1 MYATKDSMR
10 VTIYLQVYNTKPF
23 LNQCVDSILS
33 QSYDNFECI
42 IADNGSTDGCEK
54 ILEDYA
60 RQDQRITLIRYEQNQ
75 RINFPQLIQK
85 YGTGRFFTNI
95 DSDDW
100 WEPDYL
106 KHMVKFMEENDLDL
120 AITGTVQYLETHHAD
135 KLLRKLDSPIILTQ
149 KQFADKYPMFWT
161 FPSTVWAS
169 VQKMSIY
176 KADFKAPAELAYG
189 GDTMHMLEYIKHC
202 TRIGIDSSALYHY
215 RIHPK
220 SMSYLYDPRRFDANI
235 VYYEQIKKFL
245 ELHHTFD
252 PPKQE
257 WLKRVHLASMTATL
271 GLLRDARITDDEKLT
286 ECARIIEHPLTAVAL
301 SNDCDERKQWFSVM
315 WGIVFSVLAREEF
328 YNQETLYKVLQTL
341 SPKCCEVAWSENLGL
356 FAKETVLCNA
366 LRKDDWEQMICRLM
380 ELIVLKRYSKQYNL
394 GQILGN
400 LIPAQT
406 PLEGITDARFFRK
419 YADIC
424 MLVLSENYPAAL
436 DQMTGLLLEEKKL
449 YATEE
454 FLKLYL
460 SLSALG
466 EEIPAFLFGKT
477 RLAWFYFRQGRREE
491 CRALVDELTEMGLD
505 SEELSELRRALEKK
519 P

>member
-1 MYATKDSMR
+1 MITVYT
-10 VTIYLQVYNTKPF
+10 QVYNTKPF
-23 LNQCVDSILS
+23 LIQCIESVLTQTYSDFQYILV
-33 QSYDNFECI
+33 
-42 IADNGSTDGCEK
+42 DNGCSDGSSE
-54 ILEDYA
+54 ILKEYA
-60 RQDQRITLIRYEQNQ
+60 QKDARIHLIKYEENQYGIMPEIVKRVADGRY
-75 RINFPQLIQK
+75 LSVL
-85 YGTGRFFTNI
+85 

-106 KHMVKFMEENDLDL
+106 ERMVKFMEENDLDL
-120 AITGTVQYLETHHAD
+120 AITGTVQYLEAYHAD

-149 KQFADKYPMFWT
+149 KQFADEYPRFWA

-176 KADFKAPAELAYG
+176 KADFKEPAELAYG
-189 GDTMHMLEYIKHC
+189 GDTMHMLEYIKRC

-220 SMSYLYDPRRFDANI
+220 GMSYLYDPRRFDANI

-315 WGIVFSVLAREEF
+315 WGIVFSVLTREEF

-477 RLAWFYFRQGRREE
+477 RLAWFYFRHGRREE

>member
-1 MYATKDSMR
+1 MEKK
-10 VTIYLQVYNTKPF
+10 VTIYTQVYNTKQYVD
-23 LNQCVDSILS
+23 QCIRSVLS
-33 QSYDNFECI
+33 QTYTNFEYI
-42 IADNGSTDGCEK
+42 LVDNGCTDGSSD
-54 ILEDYA
+54 IIDHYA
-60 RQDQRITLIRYEQNQ
+60 ELDSRIVPIKFEENQ
-75 RINFPQLIQK
+75 YGPRIAITKK
-85 YGTGRFFTNI
+85 YSTGIYQTVL

-106 KHMVKFMEENDLDL
+106 ERLIRFMEKNELDL
-120 AITGTVQYLETHHAD
+120 SVTGTIQHFEESHMDKTLRMLEQP
-135 KLLRKLDSPIILTQ
+135 LILSQ
-149 KQFADKYPMFWT
+149 KQFAQNYPCIWT
-161 FPSTVWAS
+161 FPSTSWGNIMKREIFLATDNES
-169 VQKMSIY
+169 VFREKY
-176 KADFKAPAELAYG
+176 PYG
-189 GDTMHMLEYIKHC
+189 GDTMVMLRYIMNC
-202 TRIGIDSSALYHY
+202 RAIGIDNSALYHY
-215 RIHPK
+215 RIHK
-220 SMSYLYDPRRFDANI
+220 SGKTFRYSSRRFDANI
-235 VYYEQIKKFL
+235 ACYEQIKEFL

-301 SNDCDERKQWFSVM
+301 SNDCDERKQWFSIM
-315 WGIVFSVLAREEF
+315 WEIVFSVLAKEEF

-356 FAKETVLCNA
+356 FAKETVLCDA
-366 LRKDDWEQMICRLM
+366 LQKDDWEQMICQLM
-380 ELIVLKRYSKQYNL
+380 ELIVQKRYSKQYNL
-394 GQILGN
+394 GQILRY
-400 LIPAQT
+400 LIPAKT
-406 PLEGITDARFFRK
+406 PLEGMADTRFFRK

-436 DQMTGLLLEEKKL
+436 DQMTGLLLEGKKL

-460 SLSALG
+460 SLAALE

-477 RLAWFYFRQGRREE
+477 RLALFYFRQGKREE
-491 CRALVDELTEMGLD
+491 CQALADELAEMGLD
-505 SEELSELRRALEKK
+505 SEELSELHRALEEK

>member
-54 ILEDYA
+54 ILEAYA

-106 KHMVKFMEENDLDL
+106 ERMVKFMEENDLDL
-120 AITGTVQYLETHHAD
+120 AITGTVQYLEAYHAN

-149 KQFADKYPMFWT
+149 KQFADEYPRFWA

-176 KADFKAPAELAYG
+176 KADFKEPAELAYG
-189 GDTMHMLEYIKHC
+189 GDTMHMLEYIKRC

-215 RIHPK
+215 RIHQK
-220 SMSYLYDPRRFDANI
+220 GMSYLYDPRRFDANI
-235 VYYEQIKKFL
+235 VHYEQIKEFL

-257 WLKRVHLASMTATL
+257 WLNRVHLTSTTVTL
-271 GLLRDARITDDEKLT
+271 GLIRDARITDNEKLA
-286 ECARIIEHPLTAVAL
+286 ECVRIIGHPLTVVAL
-301 SNDCDERKQWFSVM
+301 SNDCNEREQWFSVM
-315 WGIVFSVLAREEF
+315 WEIVSSVLTEGKRSDSEE
-328 YNQETLYKVLQTL
+328 LHSVLRLL
-341 SPKCCEVAWSENLGL
+341 SPQCCGVVQAGNLGL
-356 FAKETVLCNA
+356 FTREPDILNA

-380 ELIVLKRYSKQYNL
+380 ELIAQKRYTKQYDL
-394 GQILGN
+394 GLMLGG
-400 LIPAQT
+400 LIPAKT
-406 PLEGITDARFFRK
+406 PLEGMTDTRFFRE

-424 MLVLSENYPAAL
+424 MLVFSENYSTAL
-436 DQMTGLLLEEKKL
+436 DQMTGLLLENKKL
-449 YATEE
+449 YAEE
-454 FLKLYL
+454 AFLELYL
-460 SLSALG
+460 SLSAL
-466 EEIPAFLFGKT
+466 EDQVPAFLFGKM
-477 RLAWFYFRQGRREE
+477 RLAWLYLKQGKREE
-491 CRALVDELTEMGLD
+491 CQAVADELAEMGLD
-505 SEELSELRRALEKK
+505 SEELSELRQALEEK